1 MCYLQQCLYI
11 HLLLFVCHLYLHDFP
26 VIDNVDI
33 ILRTEDSCETLVK
46 GVHRIVKRLSKSIV
60 ILTSVCLSSSFKW
73 LGYLSSRVKGF
84 DRLVVRILIPD
95 GDDAPWF
102 SINSDNSVLLIQ
114 MQQFKRKEKEKYPEF
129 YFSTKFHVLTSFSAR
144 LLLLLDGW
152 HSILSKRF

>member
-1 MCYLQQCLYI
+1 M
-11 HLLLFVCHLYLHDFP
+11 
-26 VIDNVDI
+26 
-33 ILRTEDSCETLVK
+33 
-46 GVHRIVKRLSKSIV
+46 
-60 ILTSVCLSSSFKW
+60 
-73 LGYLSSRVKGF
+73 KGF

-95 GDDAPWF
+95 GGDAPWF